1 MIAAISLSGV
11 GLATAFAAGFIS
23 FLSPCVW
30 PLVPAYLSYV
40 SGVPYDELGSNRR
53 RVVLTT
59 LAFVGGFSIVFALYG
74 VSVGYLGSLVADYRR
89 PIEIVGGVLVILMG
103 LALLGFAQRLVGRE
117 ARVGLPARPTTYV
130 GAGVAGVVFAVG
142 WTPCIGPILTSILLY
157 AATQGQ
163 GTNNAKKIIVID
175 PATKAIETVATDVQ
189 PNDLVVSKDGF
200 IYFTDTGAGTVV
212 KVPTSARKM
221 SRPPVAAGGI
231 NKPNGIA
238 LSPDQRMLVVSEY
251 GGTNAWSFLIATDGS
266 LKGGEKN
273 MELRAPVGKSDSGGD
288 GMISDAQSRWWIT
301 SHLGIQMFD
310 ANGRMGGIVSR
321 PQEKG
326 TVSCAFAGPGRAWL
340 YACASDKVYRRK
352 TLTEGAKVP

>member
-1 MIAAISLSGV
+1 VIAAISLSGV

-74 VSVGYLGSLVADYRR
+74 VSVGYLGALGADYRR

-130 GAGVAGVVFAVG
+130 GAGFAGVVFAVG

-157 AATQGQ
+157 AATQGSA
-163 GTNNAKKIIVID
+163 GGSLLLLAYGIGLGVPFLLSGLLASWLLERTGAYRKYGAWINRVAGVVMIIVGVLL
-175 PATKAIETVATDVQ
+175 ATGQMTRITQ
-189 PNDLVVSKDGF
+189 Q
-200 IYFTDTGAGTVV
+200 
-212 KVPTSARKM
+212 
-221 SRPPVAAGGI
+221 
-231 NKPNGIA
+231 
-238 LSPDQRMLVVSEY
+238 LSGY
-251 GGTNAWSFLIATDGS
+251 GVI
-266 LKGGEKN
+266 
-273 MELRAPVGKSDSGGD
+273 
-288 GMISDAQSRWWIT
+288 I
-301 SHLGIQMFD
+301 
-310 ANGRMGGIVSR
+310 
-321 PQEKG
+321 
-326 TVSCAFAGPGRAWL
+326 
-340 YACASDKVYRRK
+340 
-352 TLTEGAKVP
+352 